1 MAQLNIT
8 LDQNEV
14 LRLLGD
20 DSGEAVRE
28 LEERRPELLEVAR
41 MQRELAKAA

>member
-1 MAQLNIT
+1 MAQINIT
-8 LDQNEV
+8 LDQDEV

-28 LEERRPELLEVAR
+28 LEKRRPELLKVAE